1 MDGRKNT
8 ECMCIEQP
16 AHREKRTHLD
26 GPPGRAAGGWQAV
39 AAAAAHTLCGAH
51 PGGAQPPPDLAR
63 AAVV

>member
-26 GPPGRAAGGWQAV
+26 GPPGRVAGGWQAI
-39 AAAAAHTLCGAH
+39 AAAYPGGG
-51 PGGAQPPPDLAR
+51 GGAQPPPDLAR

>member
-26 GPPGRAAGGWQAV
+26 GPPGRAAGGV
-39 AAAAAHTLCGAH
+39 AGDC
-51 PGGAQPPPDLAR
+51 GGAQPPPDLAR